1 MSENIFKHTFEITE
15 KDRCKLNKH
24 SSFVVWFTGLSCSG
38 KSTLANELEKMLFEK
53 GNHTYILDGDN
64 IRKGLNSDLHFS
76 IEDRKENLRR
86 IGYVANLF
94 VDAGIICIAAFIA
107 PLADDRELLKNIIGR
122 EKFIEIFVDTP
133 IEICEQRDVKG
144 LYKKARKG
152 EIKDFTGVNAPYERP
167 THPDLIIDTSK
178 ETIENSINKIM
189 NVISE
194 RINFSNNR

>member
-1 MSENIFKHTFEITE
+1 MSENIFTHTFEITE
-15 KDRCKLNKH
+15 KDRCKLTKH

-38 KSTLANELEKMLFEK
+38 KSTLANELEKVLFEK

-86 IGYVANLF
+86 IGHVASLF

-107 PLADDRELLKNIIGR
+107 PLAADRELLKNIIGR

-133 IEICEQRDVKG
+133 IEICEERDVKG

-152 EIKDFTGVNAPYERP
+152 EIKDFTGVSAPYERP
-167 THPDLIIDTSK
+167 TQPDLIIDTS
-178 ETIENSINKIM
+178 IEEVEDS
-189 NVISE
+189 VA
-194 RINFSNNR
+194 RIVTFILSRIHNDR

>member
-1 MSENIFKHTFEITE
+1 MSENIFNHTFEITE

-38 KSTLANELEKMLFEK
+38 KSTLANELEKILFEK

-76 IEDRKENLRR
+76 KEDRKENLRR
-86 IGYVANLF
+86 IGHVANLF
-94 VDAGIICIAAFIA
+94 VDAGIICIAAFIS
-107 PLADDRELLKNIIGR
+107 PLSEDRELLKNIIGQ

-152 EIKDFTGVNAPYERP
+152 EIKDFTGVNAPYEKP
-167 THPDLIIDTSK
+167 TNPNLIIDTSK
-178 ETIENSINKIM
+178 EKIEMSIHKIIDII
-189 NVISE
+189 NE
-194 RINFSNNR
+194 RINFSINK

>member
-76 IEDRKENLRR
+76 IADRKENLRR

-167 THPDLIIDTSK
+167 THPDLLIDTSK

-189 NVISE
+189 NVIGE
-194 RINFSNNR
+194 RINFSNN

>member
-76 IEDRKENLRR
+76 IADRKENLRR

-189 NVISE
+189 NVIGE
-194 RINFSNNR
+194 RINFSNN